1 MSFGKKLGHTLLGLS
16 PLPLSIAVQYMLM
29 IPFFGIL
36 FAYCFRLYPD
46 IYSVEF
52 SDKLYD
58 ILNSTTFNTVFLLTC
73 AIFIIIFFGGWYF
86 SAFEHLSLKPK
97 HLKKICSPLMLIGIF
112 VLALGLQYTVSYIIA
127 FTSSINPDWL
137 TAFEELSD
145 SAGMND
151 MTLLLVLY
159 SVFLGPINEELLFRG
174 VSLSHLCRAMPFWI
188 ANVIQAALFGIFH
201 LNMLQGIYAFLL
213 GLFFGYIRHV
223 SKSIYPSMLLH
234 IIYNF
239 FACFLTGILFY
250 NETSMF
256 LICFRFI
263 LAVMLPIAGT
273 FIFLTGIKNPQKQ
286 GE

>member
-46 IYSVEF
+46 IYSVEL

-174 VSLSHLCRAMPFWI
+174 VSLSHLGKAMPFWL
-188 ANVIQAALFGIFH
+188 ANIIQAALFGIFH
-201 LNMLQGIYAFLL
+201 LNVLQGIYAFSI
-213 GLFFGYIRHV
+213 GLFFGYIRHI
-223 SKSIYPSMLLH
+223 SGSIFPCMLLH
-234 IIYNF
+234 MVYNF
-239 FACFLTGILFY
+239 LACFASGILFY
-250 NETSMF
+250 GDNVI
-256 LICFRFI
+256 LICFRLI
-263 LAVMLPIAGT
+263 LAVILPITGVYICLFGT
-273 FIFLTGIKNPQKQ
+273 RKQ
-286 GE
+286 QDSI

>member
-1 MSFGKKLGHTLLGLS
+1 MSFGKKLGHTFLGFS
-16 PLPLSIAVQYMLM
+16 PLPLSLAIQFILIV
-29 IPFFGIL
+29 PFLGIS
-36 FAYCFRLYPD
+36 FAYCFMRYPD
-46 IYSVEF
+46 NSERL
-52 SDKLYD
+52 SDALSKMLD
-58 ILNSTTFNTVFLLTC
+58 SASFNTIFLLTC
-73 AIFIIIFFGGWYF
+73 AILIIFFFGLWYF
-86 SAFEHLSLKPK
+86 HVFEPLCLKPA
-97 HLKKICSPLMLIGIF
+97 HLKKTVSPLMVIGIV
-112 VLALGLQYTVSYIIA
+112 VLALGLQYTVSYVIA
-127 FTSSINPDWL
+127 FTSVIRPDWL

-151 MTLLLVLY
+151 MTLLLALY
-159 SVFLGPINEELLFRG
+159 SVLFGPINEELLFRG